1 MGNLKTSIIID
12 LINRVSGPARKIK
25 ESLLGIGVT
34 NKQLGAVSVASS
46 RIGSDLAVVGSE
58 VASLTAKLAL
68 LGGAGLWF
76 VKTQLI
82 DTAAQFERFSAILKT
97 VEGSSGKAKIAMDWV
112 SDFATRTPY
121 ELAEVMESFVRL
133 RAYGLDPTNGLLLTL
148 GDTASAMGKPLMQA
162 VEAIADAMT
171 GENERLKEFGIRAEA
186 KGNKM
191 RYTYTDAAGKQQ
203 YKIVDKNNRAMIQ
216 STLMA
221 IWNEKYRGAMSE
233 QSKTWEGMVSNLSDQ
248 WTRFKVKVMQAGLF
262 DWMKGKLS
270 NLLAT
275 VDRMAA
281 NGSLQ
286 KLATD
291 FGVKLKN
298 GFVAAWQVGSVLWRV
313 LQAVAGVVAKL
324 ANAMGGYENLV
335 MAVAGLMAGKLVLSI
350 VSVAAGFVGLG
361 KAALPVAATALKN
374 FIPLMVQ
381 AQAASL
387 GLLAVLGKIGLLATA
402 GAGGYVI
409 GSGIN
414 KLLGAGMDKLTGGKY
429 KGEGAIGE
437 WLYDYFH
444 PQQTPATNKRS
455 GLQAAPQAAP
465 APSLAIPP
473 PQKAQ
478 ASGMSGELK
487 MEIITP
493 PGTRAVIR
501 DMRSHNLDL
510 DVDSGQMMRSH

>member
-76 VKTQLI
+76 VKSQLI
-82 DTAAQFERFSAILKT
+82 DTASQFEKFSTILET

-121 ELAEVMESFVRL
+121 ELAEVLESFVKL
-133 RAYGLDPTNGLLLTL
+133 RAYGLDPTNGLLRTL
-148 GDTASAMGKPLMQA
+148 GDTASAMGKPVIQA
-162 VEAIADAMT
+162 VEAIADAIT
-171 GENERLKEFGIRAEA
+171 GENERLKEFGIRAEV
-186 KGNKM
+186 KGNRM

-203 YKIVDKNNRAMIQ
+203 YKVVDKNNRAMIQ
-216 STLMA
+216 STLEA
-221 IWNEKYRGAMSE
+221 IWNQKYAGAME
-233 QSKTWEGMVSNLSDQ
+233 KQSKTYSGMVSNLSDQ

-275 VDRMAA
+275 VDKMAA

-313 LQAVAGVVAKL
+313 LQAVAGVVSKL

-335 MAVAGLMAGKLVLSI
+335 MAVAGLMAGKLLLSI
-350 VSVAAGFVGLG
+350 VSVAAGFVSLG

-374 FIPLMVQ
+374 FIPLMAQ

-387 GLLAVLGKIGLLATA
+387 GLLAVLGKFGAA
-402 GAGGYVI
+402 GAGGFAVGKYI
-409 GSGIN
+409 FNPLIRW
-414 KLLGAGMDKLTGGKY
+414 GMDKLTDGKY
-429 KGEGAIGE
+429 KGEGAIGD
-437 WLYDYFH
+437 LAYDYFH
-444 PQQTPATNKRS
+444 PQQTPETNKRS

-465 APSLAIPP
+465 APSLAMP

-478 ASGMSGELK
+478 AGGMSGELK